1 MKLFQKILAIFVGSM
16 ILIALLS
23 ACGEDKSTASDDKKS
38 GEEATTAVETV
49 AVLETTADG
58 GAIEQDSE
66 GNKIIRDNTGKIIEI
81 KDKDDNPVDI
91 TVYLSTH
98 TWIEDPAAAGG
109 NSDPSKVDNDSSD
122 NKTQNNDSNGTK
134 DSSSKDPEDSE
145 KTDRNVQPT
154 SADGEGVEESIPV
167 VIATIPDDDDM
178 IELPDL

>member
-1 MKLFQKILAIFVGSM
+1 MKLFQE
-16 ILIALLS
+16 LLS
-23 ACGEDKSTASDDKKS
+23 IIICLMMLLELFTACGEDKSTASDDKKS

-81 KDKDDNPVDI
+81 KDKEDNPVDI

-98 TWIEDPAAAGG
+98 TWIEDPATTGG
-109 NSDPSKVDNDSSD
+109 NSDSSKVDNDSSD

-134 DSSSKDPEDSE
+134 DSSSKDSEDSE
-145 KTDRNVQPT
+145 KTDQNVQPT
-154 SADGEGVEESIPV
+154 SADGEGLEESIPV